1 MVTLSNFVGNTLVLS
16 NSEMK
21 TILLFDGVLS
31 DSEVEQYLLDKIDEG
46 ILSIGKNYEGQDKQ
60 QVVRQFVKDVRS
72 FIEANFMND

>member
-1 MVTLSNFVGNTLVLS
+1 MLS